1 MFVSLNDLYDWS
13 LGVAILCSVA
23 LILVAAATLG
33 RKLADYEFQV
43 VSGINGVRRIQAY
56 INMRSNVKPDLFSV
70 WCISL
75 TTTLALTDLDI
86 VYRTYISRFLFIL
99 LLALYTRSAVIDW
112 FDERKQMRL
121 LVLEDR
127 DNRREDKD
135 ELQSFR
141 DGVSERTGGVAEDLQ
156 PPLPGFTDAG
166 DGGALASR

>member
-1 MFVSLNDLYDWS
+1 MFVSLSDLYAWS
-13 LGVAILCSVA
+13 LGMAILCSVA

-43 VSGINGVRRIQAY
+43 ASGINGVRRIQAY
-56 INMRSNVKPDLFSV
+56 INMRSNVNR
-70 WCISL
+70 ISFGL
-75 TTTLALTDLDI
+75 VYLATTTLALTDLDI

-99 LLALYTRSAVIDW
+99 LLAMYTRSAVIDW
-112 FDERKQMRL
+112 FDERKQMRI

-141 DGVSERTGGVAEDLQ
+141 DGVPERKSGSTDDLQ

-166 DGGALASR
+166 DGSALASR